1 MTFYNNRAAIAHI
14 NEEELYLFRNINN
27 QIVMDYYNYNEGNI
41 QETIIKDALSE
52 FDIMINKDNEI
63 YLIYQNIQNDL
74 CLLTIN
80 KKVINNITL
89 NQEKLPKIFELNILE
104 SLNHTSIIYLVLQ
117 SEKEG
122 IFEIHHHIL
131 NFEDWVNYHVEDIKI
146 DKLLN
151 PIKILKNKK
160 NIILCYYYEN
170 QICIKEFNLLSM
182 EWKESIVLTDN
193 KEKLYLDLL
202 KDGNYTHLIYSEY
215 NNENLRIKYVRHLYD
230 NDSII
235 KEKEEVLS
243 YEGNPSNSTLI
254 IEDNIIWAI
263 WNESSNLFSRYSLD
277 RGDTWSSTYIWK
289 ESRFADI
296 TRYKYITNTIKENI
310 ILDYAFG
317 TIYPD
322 IKFLGFGPLNKV
334 EEIIPKKKLM
344 EKILPL

>member
-1 MTFYNNRAAIAHI
+1 M
-14 NEEELYLFRNINN
+14 
-27 QIVMDYYNYNEGNI
+27 
-41 QETIIKDALSE
+41 
-52 FDIMINKDNEI
+52 
-63 YLIYQNIQNDL
+63 
-74 CLLTIN
+74 
-80 KKVINNITL
+80 
-89 NQEKLPKIFELNILE
+89 
-104 SLNHTSIIYLVLQ
+104 
-117 SEKEG
+117 
-122 IFEIHHHIL
+122 
-131 NFEDWVNYHVEDIKI
+131 
-146 DKLLN
+146 
-151 PIKILKNKK
+151 
-160 NIILCYYYEN
+160 
-170 QICIKEFNLLSM
+170 
-182 EWKESIVLTDN
+182 
-193 KEKLYLDLL
+193 
-202 KDGNYTHLIYSEY
+202 
-215 NNENLRIKYVRHLYD
+215 RIKYVRHLYD